1 MTQRPPQLRQP
12 FKVVR
17 VAHLH
22 LVPLEVPAKEV
33 LTKEALLDQDQ
44 LDLVLDLGYRVQEWD
59 PWAAA
64 V

>member
-12 FKVVR
+12 FKVVP

-33 LTKEALLDQDQ
+33 LTKEVLLDQ